1 MNLYYKCSDGTV
13 FDLMDGD
20 ITCESPE
27 SLVKRKWKYK
37 TVSAVNGFNR
47 IKQFY
52 KESEELPLKISVL
65 TDTEAEFNDLMMRL
79 SLCFDKDI
87 QTLKPG
93 RIYWNGW
100 YREVFC
106 IISEPSNFEDYLASI
121 EQKLTLL
128 CLYDYWIKEKKTIF
142 SSDISTEFN
151 LNADYPYE
159 FGDFE
164 YMPTDY
170 INALDS
176 DSVTESHFE
185 LIFFGPCSNPYVI
198 IGDNDYR
205 LKNCQLADGEYIVIN
220 SKNRTIQKHL
230 TSGENENVFYLRND
244 NDIFKKIPAGK
255 SIVTK
260 SANTEIQITNYIERG
275 EPIWI

>member
-27 SLVKRKWKYK
+27 TLVKRKWKYK
-37 TVSAVNGFNR
+37 SVSAVNGFNR

-52 KESEELPLKISVL
+52 KELEELPLKISVL

-100 YREVFC
+100 YKEVFC

-121 EQKLTLL
+121 DQKLTLL

-142 SSDISTEFN
+142 SSDISTEYN

-185 LIFFGPCSNPYVI
+185 LIFFGPCSNPYAI

-244 NDIFKKIPAGK
+244 NDIFKKLPAGK

-260 SANTEIQITNYIERG
+260 SADTEIQITNYIERG